1 MCLNSIGKP
10 NVPPKE
16 LYLNFTQI
24 SIVCTYV
31 FLSSIQ
37 KKSERE
43 RERVCV
49 CVGVEIRGASGR
61 FRNESERER
70 EREREREVN

>member
-10 NVPPKE
+10 NVSPKE

-24 SIVCTYV
+24 NIVCMYI

-43 RERVCV
+43 RERVW
-49 CVGVEIRGASGR
+49 VEIRGASGR
-61 FRNESERER
+61 FRNVIRRER